1 MKCACIY
8 EMPASPHL
16 ASRCEKDY
24 VNMHVIEES
33 FKKVCEKYDCVTIEG
48 SGGIAWPIR
57 FGSNSTISENL
68 VKNFSSHIYLPQIL
82 YLYQQIISS
91 LTSEHVK
98 QNEMNFK
105 VIIFNK
111 FLT

>member
-48 SGGIAWPIR
+48 SGGIA
-57 FGSNSTISENL
+57 
-68 VKNFSSHIYLPQIL
+68 
-82 YLYQQIISS
+82 
-91 LTSEHVK
+91 
-98 QNEMNFK
+98 
-105 VIIFNK
+105 
-111 FLT
+111 